1 MGPRR
6 ALASAQEGAQAPR
19 SAPPL
24 EAREPLTGE
33 RFPRRVRLARGADLA
48 ACWDEGRRLHSMHTA
63 VARNRVRRRLREIL
77 RRELLGKLPAVDL
90 VVRAKRSA
98 YAASFADL
106 RAELTACVSR
116 VT

>member
-1 MGPRR
+1 
-6 ALASAQEGAQAPR
+6 
-19 SAPPL
+19 
-24 EAREPLTGE
+24 
-33 RFPRRVRLARGADLA
+33 
-48 ACWDEGRRLHSMHTA
+48 
-63 VARNRVRRRLREIL
+63 VRRRLREIL
-77 RRELLGKLPAVDL
+77 RRELLGKLPSVDL